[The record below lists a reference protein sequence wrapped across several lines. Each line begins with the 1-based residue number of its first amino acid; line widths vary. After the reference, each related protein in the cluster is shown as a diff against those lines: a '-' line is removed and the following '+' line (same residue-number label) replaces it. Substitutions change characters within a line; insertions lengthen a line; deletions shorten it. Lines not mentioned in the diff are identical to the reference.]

1 MAQPNT
7 VPTLTLN
14 NGVEIPQLG
23 FGVFQID
30 PADTSAAVQQALSV
44 GYRHIDTAQMYGNEA
59 EVAAGIAESGVDPS
73 TIFVTSKINNNSH
86 GYDATRRSFAE
97 TLDKLRTEQIDLIL
111 IHWPLPTVGDFL
123 GTWRALEQEY
133 ADGRARAIGV
143 SNFQPGHL
151 QKLFEESTVVP
162 AVNQIEVHPYFA
174 QTELREFDA
183 KHGIATEGWSPIAQ
197 GDVLDDPVVGA
208 IAKRI
213 GKSPAQVVLRWH
225 IQNGVIVFPKASS
238 VERMT
243 ENFELFDFSLEP
255 ADMAEI
261 NALDRD
267 GRRGPNPD
275 TFDYVPD

>member
-1 MAQPNT
+1 MAQP
-7 VPTLTLN
+7 VPTITLN

-30 PADTSAAVQQALSV
+30 PDDTAKAVQQALSV

-59 EVAAGIAESGVDPS
+59 QVAEGIAASDVDPGS
-73 TIFVTSKINNNSH
+73 VFVTSKINNNSH

-97 TLDKLRTEQIDLIL
+97 TLHKLRTEQIDLIL

-133 ADGRARAIGV
+133 ADGRAKAIGV

-151 QKLFEESTVVP
+151 EKLFEQSTVVP
-162 AVNQIEVHPYFA
+162 AVNQIEVHPYLA
-174 QTELREFDA
+174 QTALREFNA
-183 KHGIATEGWSPIAQ
+183 QHGIATEGWSPIAQ
-197 GDVLDDPVVGA
+197 GEVLTDPVVGG
-208 IAKRI
+208 IAARL

-243 ENFELFDFSLEP
+243 ENMQLFDFVLESG
-255 ADMAEI
+255 DLAEL

-275 TFDYVPD
+275 TFDYIPD